1 MKPLN
6 RNHLKIVACVSMA
19 LDHMGFLLFP
29 HAAALRWAG
38 RLAMPLFAFFIGEGC
53 RYTRNRRKYF
63 LSVFLLGLL
72 CQTAYIV
79 DTLVETGYLGKG
91 SDAWYLDILLA
102 FSVSIPLCYAV
113 ADLKTALAV
122 KDPVKTRKAALI
134 AAAGFSAFAAGT
146 ALVLYLQR
154 RGWSLHFDYGV
165 WAILLP
171 VSAVLF
177 NRPLPRL
184 LSFAVCTLLFCVF
197 TREIMPYVW
206 FSLLAPAMLV
216 LYNGKSGSKRLK
228 WAFYAFYPAHL
239 AILYLIYLIFF

>member
-6 RNHLKIVACVSMA
+6 RNHLKIIACVSMV

-29 HAAALRWAG
+29 HVVALRWAG

-53 RYTRNRRKYF
+53 RYTNNRRKHF

-72 CQTAYIV
+72 CQAVYIV
-79 DTLVETGYLGKG
+79 DTLIETGYLGKG

-113 ADLKTALAV
+113 TDLKTALAQ
-122 KDPVKTRKAALI
+122 KDPAKTRRAALI

-146 ALVLYLQR
+146 ALVLYLQS

-171 VSAVLF
+171 VSTVLF
-177 NRPLPRL
+177 DKPWPKLI
-184 LSFAVCTLLFCVF
+184 SFTVCTVLFCVF
-197 TREIMPYVW
+197 TRGVMPYVW
-206 FSLLAPAMLV
+206 FSLLAPVLLT

-228 WAFYAFYPAHL
+228 WWFYVFYPAHL
-239 AILYLIYLIFF
+239 AILYLIDLIFF